1 MSLSNLSLP
10 QHLAADDFEL
20 FRLPRGF
27 QLDLGELT
35 MRWKQMQQLAHPDRF
50 ADQSS
55 QSQRLATQWSVRI
68 NEAYQRLK
76 HPVLRA
82 AYLCELA
89 GHPIGAENN
98 TQMPADFLIQQME
111 WRESL
116 EDAGDAQA
124 VEALREVLNTARR
137 AEYATCENAIDKE
150 QDWSVAVN
158 SVRRLLFMQR
168 FEADMDRRIEQLE
181 E

>member
-20 FRLPRGF
+20 FRLPRSF
-27 QLDLGELT
+27 QLDIGDLT
-35 MRWKQMQQLAHPDRF
+35 ERWKQMQQLAHPDRF

-55 QSQRLATQWSVRI
+55 QSQRFATQWSVRI
-68 NEAYQRLK
+68 NEAYQRLRN
-76 HPVLRA
+76 PVHRA
-82 AYLCELA
+82 AYLCQLA
-89 GHPIGAENN
+89 GYPVGAENN
-98 TQMPADFLIQQME
+98 TQMPPDFLMQQME

-116 EDAGDAQA
+116 EDAGDVQT
-124 VEALREVLNTARR
+124 VETLREVLNATRR
-137 AEYATCENAIDKE
+137 AEYATCENAIDNK